1 MRVRLCLLSL
11 LVSAASAHAD
21 TKLILTGQSSA
32 PTCPGS
38 AVCLY
43 ALTGAGVAYQ
53 KGPGVPSPIRVGDA
67 LGFRLSA
74 NCAALASPS
83 NGDVCYDTGLSTFR
97 FYSGGWKT
105 GTWDDSL
112 VVHKSLV
119 ETITGD
125 KTFTG
130 TNTIW
135 DATIAAGGNW
145 DMNSHKIQDMAQG
158 TATGEAIHA
167 GRTISTSSPLT
178 GGGDLTTDRTLSITP
193 GGLVYNSVTGSG
205 AGGLGAAT
213 NYLTARGQ
221 SVTAGENALA
231 LATRT
236 VTARNLYCHL
246 GTAPGGVDTATIT
259 VRKNAADQPLTCTI
273 TGAGTSCNDTV
284 NTFAVAAGDRL
295 SMKVASSAVTAANL
309 TCTVE
314 ETN

>member
-1 MRVRLCLLSL
+1 MRKHFFVAFSL
-11 LVSAASAHAD
+11 FYAASARAD
-21 TKLILTGQSSA
+21 SVLLLTNQGSA
-32 PTCPGS
+32 PTCSGS
-38 AVCLY
+38 KSCIYSATSDGYVKIWHDAIGSY
-43 ALTGAGVAYQ
+43 
-53 KGPGVPSPIRVGDA
+53 IRLGDA